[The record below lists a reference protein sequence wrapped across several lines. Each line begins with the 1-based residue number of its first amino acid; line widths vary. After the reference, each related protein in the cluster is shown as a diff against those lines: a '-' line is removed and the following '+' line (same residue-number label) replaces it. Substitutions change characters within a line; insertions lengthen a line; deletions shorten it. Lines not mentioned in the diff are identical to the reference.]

1 MWDSCDLGSFFRINI
16 YFAGLVDEIDLEEI
30 EALDNKVDCNMFRP
44 LALGICVIIHGS
56 MLWVPIISEDR
67 RAEIITILA
76 CMHFILLF
84 VAFILSHFY
93 VRITPTPPAFF
104 IIKAME
110 SKKVKVK
117 RGMSDFEIMQSQNV
131 IPLRVDQNYGSYRQF
146 VKAFQKARGY

>member
-1 MWDSCDLGSFFRINI
+1 M
-16 YFAGLVDEIDLEEI
+16 EEI

-44 LALGICVIIHGS
+44 LALGILVIVHGS
-56 MLWVPIISEDR
+56 MFWILILS
-67 RAEIITILA
+67 EIITILA
-76 CMHFILLF
+76 CIHFILLF

-93 VRITPTPPAFF
+93 VRNILWITPTPPAFF

-131 IPLRVDQNYGSYRQF
+131 IPLRVVQNYGSYRQF